1 METRTSEYECGERL
15 ICREYI
21 VIDNHIFN
29 ASFQYDIVEIVDGA
43 LLLRNV
49 KDGKLHPLPLDKA
62 GVVFH
67 ICFLLY
73 LPLCARSQCG

>member
-43 LLLRNV
+43 LLLKNILR
-49 KDGKLHPLPLDKA
+49 P
-62 GVVFH
+62 
-67 ICFLLY
+67 
-73 LPLCARSQCG
+73 